1 MGKGQKKRRDQF
13 ETRSRRG
20 GGGGG
25 GNRKTLIMEPKG
37 GDRGRGS
44 GRKGKKRKN
53 REIL

>member
-1 MGKGQKKRRDQF
+1 MRMGKGQKKRGDQF
-13 ETRSRRG
+13 ETRSRG
-20 GGGGG
+20 GGD

>member
-1 MGKGQKKRRDQF
+1 MKP
-13 ETRSRRG
+13 EVRG
-20 GGGGG
+20 GKD